1 MNSNSLNES
10 VLTNRLR
17 ARSFSVQS
25 NIEFGEEFLKKL
37 EKTPKIRDEFKKL
50 LQEQIE
56 YKKEVI
62 EAIVES
68 KNVKQKALL
77 INDKRNNAL
86 LKRMNEI
93 KSDTHFENLNINTK
107 VDDLNVEASNII
119 KQVDDEVINIA
130 VIGRRGMGKSSFIN
144 SFFNISNFD
153 DNAIATD
160 ETECTLEP
168 RIYKKETF
176 GQRST
181 SNTDRIQIWDYPGV
195 GTDRFPMEEYKEI
208 VQLLPVDA
216 YMFLYHP
223 RFEENDNEILSLL
236 KEEKKPF
243 FLLRTKADLDV
254 KLGEDVLIEELNE
267 KWPALREK
275 SKDDTS
281 VTNFLKQNELDK
293 SKYYF
298 ISCLNENR
306 DYFDFPLLLSDL
318 IHIIPK
324 EKVAYLLLNL
334 QVKSTE
340 FFLVKH
346 LKLREMFPNWVKAGV
361 IGYENDENSLISFMG
376 SKLFEIH
383 VVFGVESSLL
393 ENIEDQEELREYVTG
408 LTSMNFSL
416 IELKSSLIS
425 VLFDLPP
432 MNKISEMLLK
442 KHRNIAMLLEGLFVK
457 ISEQCCKQAIAA
469 VLLIE

>member
-1 MNSNSLNES
+1 MNSNCLNES
-10 VLTNRLR
+10 GLTNRLR

-56 YKKEVI
+56 YKTEVI
-62 EAIVES
+62 KAIGES
-68 KNVKQKALL
+68 KNVKQKELL
-77 INDKRNNAL
+77 INDKRNNGL

-153 DNAIATD
+153 DNAIPTD

-168 RIYKKETF
+168 RIYKQETF
-176 GQRST
+176 GRSSKT
-181 SNTDRIQIWDYPGV
+181 NTDRIQIWDYPGV

-223 RFEENDNEILSLL
+223 RFEENDDEILSLL

-254 KLGEDVLIEELNE
+254 KLGDDVLIEELNE

-275 SKDDTS
+275 SKNDTS
-281 VTNFLKQNELDK
+281 VTSFLKQNELDK

-318 IHIIPK
+318 IQIIPK
-324 EKVAYLLLNL
+324 EKVAFLLLNL
-334 QVKSTE
+334 QIKSTE

-346 LKLREMFPNWVKAGV
+346 LKLREMFPNWIKAGV

-376 SKLFEIH
+376 SKIFEIH

-393 ENIEDQEELREYVTG
+393 ENIGEQEELREYVTG

-416 IELKSSLIS
+416 IELKSSLVS